1 MTTSKFVDQYAV
13 ATAQLKA
20 LQKTVDD
27 LKAKILALGADEIAG
42 AKFAVKITTYETSR
56 LDTAT
61 VKSYLTADQIA
72 EATKTSTA
80 TRITVAARA
89 NQRLAA

>member
-27 LKAKILALGADEIAG
+27 LKAKLLALGAAEIAG
-42 AKFAVKITTYETSR
+42 DKFALKISTYDTSR
-56 LDTAT
+56 LDTAM
-61 VKSYLTADQIA
+61 VKGWLTEAQIA

>member
-72 EATKTSTA
+72 EATKVSTA